1 MTISAL
7 TKISDILFR
16 KKTFDGGSHLNS
28 QMKRCLTILDV
39 MFIAIGHMIGAGI
52 YVLTGSVVRNQ
63 AGPAIILSFLFS
75 GFAALLSAFSYAEF
89 GARFPRAGSAYTY
102 SYVGMGEIW
111 AFIVGWTVPLEYMIG
126 NAAVARSWSGYFD
139 TLVYKSVSN
148 WTLTNVGHLS
158 DGHGFFAQYPDF
170 LAFILLYLVAIAVA
184 MGSKFSANVN
194 TSFVVLNLAVLAF
207 VIICG
212 FTYADFSLWSG
223 TYPDGRSKFFPYGI
237 QGAVSGASTCFFA
250 FIGFEALATAGEEA
264 KNPHRTI
271 PLATFSSLAII
282 SVLYVL
288 MGASLTLMVPYDQV
302 DPDAAFAA
310 AFEMKGATVAKII
323 MSVGALAGMLNNLVT
338 GAFALPRAVYA
349 MADDGLIFGWFGVIN
364 SRTKTPLNA
373 TIAFTIIN
381 SVLALV
387 FDLEAL
393 VDFMS
398 IGTLLAYSMVSLCV
412 VILRHQKMLK
422 DGSEEEYDDG
432 GTLKPWVPFRSFWDN
447 FSDGISIRCATGALI
462 FGYVCLALPFKT
474 GIFSNAGGIIL
485 LVVGAVCSI
494 ISFIFILGHEQNK
507 STATYK
513 VPFVPFLPCLG
524 LLINVFMMV
533 YLNLMTWI
541 RLFVWLAIGILIY
554 IGYGIRHSKEAKK
567 MKNTVVSSDMAVL
580 KNGANTKVH

>member
-1 MTISAL
+1 MKVHQIA
-7 TKISDILFR
+7 DVLFR
-16 KKTFDGGSHLNS
+16 KKTFDGGSHLES

-63 AGPAIILSFLFS
+63 AGPAIILSFIFS

-126 NAAVARSWSGYFD
+126 NAAVARSWSAYFD
-139 TLVYKSVSN
+139 NLVSKSVSN
-148 WTLTNVGHLS
+148 WTLDTVGRLS
-158 DGHGFFAQYPDF
+158 DGKGFFALYPDF
-170 LAFILLYLVAIAVA
+170 LAFFLLFLVAVAVA

-194 TSFVVLNLAVLAF
+194 TSFVFLNLAVLAF

-212 FTYADFSLWSG
+212 LTYADFSLWSG
-223 TYPDGRSKFFPYGI
+223 TYQDGRSKFFPYGI
-237 QGAVSGASTCFFA
+237 QGAISGASTCFFA

-271 PLATFSSLAII
+271 PLATFTSLAII
-282 SVLYVL
+282 SVIYVL
-288 MGASLTLMVPYDQV
+288 MGASLTLMIPYDLV

-338 GAFALPRAVYA
+338 GSFALPRAVYA

-364 SRTKTPLNA
+364 SKTKTPLNA
-373 TIAFTIIN
+373 TIVFTIIN
-381 SVLALV
+381 AILALV
-387 FDLEAL
+387 FDLQAL
-393 VDFMS
+393 VDFLS
-398 IGTLLAYSMVSLCV
+398 IGTLLAYSMVSICV
-412 VILRHQKMLK
+412 IILRHQSHLV
-422 DGSEEEYDDG
+422 DGSATDYDNG
-432 GTLKPWVPFRSFWDN
+432 GCLKSWVPFQGVWEN
-447 FSDGISIRCATGALI
+447 FSEGISIRVAVAGLI
-462 FGYVCLALPFKT
+462 FGYICLAIPFRT

-485 LVVGAVCSI
+485 LTVGAAFSLL
-494 ISFIFILGHEQNK
+494 SFVFILGHEQNK
-507 STATYK
+507 STSTYK
-513 VPFVPFLPCLG
+513 VPLVPFIPCLG

-533 YLNLMTWI
+533 YLNSMTWI
-541 RLFVWLAIGILIY
+541 RLFVWLAIGIVIY
-554 IGYGIRHSKEAKK
+554 ICYGIRHSKEGQKLSK
-567 MKNTVVSSDMAVL
+567 IDVHNEIMSRTSD
-580 KNGANTKVH
+580 TKVH

>member
-1 MTISAL
+1 MISSL
-7 TKISDILFR
+7 SKLSNVLFR
-16 KKTFDGGSHLNS
+16 KKTFEGGSHLNS

-63 AGPAIILSFLFS
+63 AGPAIILSFIFS

-111 AFIVGWTVPLEYMIG
+111 AFVVGWTVPLEYMIG

-139 TLVYKSVSN
+139 SLVYKSVSN
-148 WTLTNVGHLS
+148 WTLEHVGHLS
-158 DGHGFFAQYPDF
+158 DGEGFFAKYPDF
-170 LAFILLYLVAIAVA
+170 LAFVLLFLVAVAVA

-207 VIICG
+207 VIVCG

-223 TYPDGRSKFFPYGI
+223 NYPDGTSKFFPYGI

-250 FIGFEALATAGEEA
+250 YIGFEALATAGEEA

-288 MGASLTLMVPYDQV
+288 MGASLTLMVPYDQI

-310 AFEMKGATVAKII
+310 AFEMKGATVAKVI

-373 TIAFTIIN
+373 TIAFTILNAI
-381 SVLALV
+381 LALV

-398 IGTLLAYSMVSLCV
+398 IGTLLAYSMVSVCV
-412 VILRHQKMLK
+412 VILRHEPQLI
-422 DGSEEEYDDG
+422 DGSETEYDDG
-432 GTLKPWVPFRSFWDN
+432 GNLKSWVPFRGFWRK
-447 FSDGISIRCATGALI
+447 FSEGISIRCAVGTLI
-462 FGYVCLALPFKT
+462 FGYVCLAIPFKT
-474 GIFSNAGGIIL
+474 GIFSNPGGIIL
-485 LVVGAVCSI
+485 LIIGAVCSLTA
-494 ISFIFILGHEQNK
+494 FILILGHEQNK
-507 STATYK
+507 STTTYK

-541 RLFVWLAIGILIY
+541 RLFVWLVIGIVIY
-554 IGYGIRHSKEAKK
+554 VCYGIRHSKEAKK
-567 MKNTVVSSDMAVL
+567 LNRVASSHMSVL
-580 KNGANTKVH
+580 KNGDSKVH